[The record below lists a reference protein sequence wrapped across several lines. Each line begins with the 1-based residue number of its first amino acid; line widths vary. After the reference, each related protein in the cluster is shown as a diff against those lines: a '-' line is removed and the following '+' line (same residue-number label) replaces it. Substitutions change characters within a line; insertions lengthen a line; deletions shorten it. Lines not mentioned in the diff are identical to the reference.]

1 MHANSL
7 LLSRRQAWTRFWSM
21 PSVWMSNWPGSMP
34 WPWLR
39 PRLSHPVHH
48 QWMMR
53 AWQRHHSHFTSL
65 FFASLSWMQVTIAKS
80 KHPDSFGRSKAYEGF
95 IIFQIDAAA
104 KCRISHLCVFSGHWC
119 GTKTTQA
126 RQGLLMPFIK
136 VKYKRKLNPCHPSK
150 FAGTQ
155 ECQKEANHGGP
166 SWWGQGQRET
176 SQPS

>member
-1 MHANSL
+1 MFYPTNACKFIAAEQETGLDEILVNAISLDEQLARQHAL
-7 LLSRRQAWTRFWSM
+7 AMAETQTEP
-21 PSVWMSNWPGSMP
+21 PSPP
-34 WPWLR
+34 
-39 PRLSHPVHH
+39 PVDDEGMTEAP
-48 QWMMR
+48 QPLYI
-53 AWQRHHSHFTSL
+53 T

-104 KCRISHLCVFSGHWC
+104 KCSISHLCVFSGHWC

-136 VKYKRKLNPCHPSK
+136 VKCKRKLNPWHPSK

-155 ECQKEANHGGP
+155 ECQKEASHGGP
-166 SWWGQGQRET
+166 SW
-176 SQPS
+176 